1 MTRPADRDNIELV
14 LVQDRRT
21 LEMSA
26 LRAQRIRRLPTE
38 QEIPGS
44 NPGKGSPFL
53 HMDRVTT
60 EEVHA

>member
-1 MTRPADRDNIELV
+1 MT
-14 LVQDRRT
+14 
-21 LEMSA
+21 A
-26 LRAQRIRRLPTE
+26 LMAQRIRRLPTE